1 MKVCAIF
8 ARAMKLSDNGWRR
21 IRYPFIPVY
30 SIDDATLLKT
40 EFGKKKTFVTFFFF
54 VILLDRTAIDDT
66 QFLFPTELI

>member
-40 EFGKKKTFVTFFFF
+40 EFGKKKTFVTFFFLSF
-54 VILLDRTAIDDT
+54 FSIEQLSMIHN
-66 QFLFPTELI
+66 FSSPTS